1 MPRRWRGPGALMT
14 VYLVLF
20 VIAGPWGDISE
31 PAGHGLVAEG
41 RNLPAILIAAV
52 LAWRVAHG
60 GRISRALIIG
70 FTIVGAGAMIHS
82 GSARAGDP
90 AAFGLL
96 AIYAVQVSILLSTP
110 VYNRTRQDQADI
122 QPAGTPLWETPP
134 RWMPLAAAAAGI
146 VITLLFLG
154 SMSYQPVPSCHAR
167 GYLSPHAAPMAQCET
182 LAEGFP
188 VPYLSALPDVGL
200 NSGSA
205 VTPANLSVSANPV
218 INKSAAA
225 ADLATWTLASFTAC
239 YLLWLPSRRA
249 ACSSAAAA
257 RPVPS

>member
-1 MPRRWRGPGALMT
+1 MPRLWRSPGALMT

-20 VIAGPWGDISE
+20 VVAGPWGDISE
-31 PAGHGLVAEG
+31 PGRQGMVSQG
-41 RNLPAILIAAV
+41 RNLPAILIAAF

-60 GRISRALIIG
+60 GRISRGLIIV
-70 FTIVGAGAMIHS
+70 FTIFGAGAMINS

-96 AIYAVQVSILLSTP
+96 AIYAVQVAILLSAP

-122 QPAGTPLWETPP
+122 RSVGTPLWETPP

-154 SMSYQPVPSCHAR
+154 SMSYQPVSSCQAR
-167 GYLSPHAAPMAQCET
+167 GYLSPHAAPLAQCWT

-188 VPYLSALPDVGL
+188 VPYLTAPPALTL

-205 VTPANLSVSANPV
+205 FTPANLSVFANPV
-218 INKSAAA
+218 INKNAGA
-225 ADLATWTLASFTAC
+225 ADLATWTLASFTA
-239 YLLWLPSRRA
+239 YYVLWLPSRRPA
-249 ACSSAAAA
+249 GSVASQ
-257 RPVPS
+257 PVPS